1 MKNILK
7 ITLGL
12 LAGLFIMV
20 GCDDKDNAASVSF
33 SIDKEDVLFSPEGG
47 KESFNIEAAGEWSIS
62 VNVPWVSV
70 TPANGVGSTICELKV
85 DSSLVNGERETD
97 VIIGSGVDEKLLHV
111 LQSGF
116 EKMILPR
123 KEEVE
128 IDWTAEYDK
137 RFFEVVVA
145 TNVDFNVEFRL
156 PGEEEAT
163 TPDWVEVEKYDVA
176 LDFGARPRNVKLHFD
191 WKLNAE
197 SVARELEIHLLPTD
211 GETLNKPA
219 VINLTQ
225 KPSVK
230 IEDNRSGDSIA
241 LLTIYELFNCMTE
254 NWDTSERMD
263 NWEGIALWEAG
274 DEGLPCAEAIGR
286 VRTASYAFLRTKEEE
301 GLPKQIKHLKYLENL
316 TIMSNVNTML
326 LSMNLGTD
334 ICELQYLKNL
344 DIFAYGLVSLPD
356 EFKNLKKLEV
366 LSLSANN
373 FNDIPS
379 VLTPEN
385 FPNLKVLQLVGERR
399 WTLKDLS
406 TKGTYDNGIGLNFLS
421 TTDEPNRLRDLFLW
435 EGLEELRLQ
444 NCYIEGEL
452 PDFKVGEENVK
463 SYADLKDITDAKERK
478 LYESVIA
485 MGDTLQWLSDNNMPV
500 ILPNMKLLAI
510 NLNFFTGKVP
520 DWLLYH
526 PRLIDFIPEL
536 LIFNQQEEG
545 KNSNGDPVGFSNA
558 PTNFDYYYGLEKGAF
573 PKMNAK
579 YDLKDVIEDEE

>member
-70 TPANGVGSTICELKV
+70 TPANGVGSTTCELKV

-211 GETLNKPA
+211 GEALNKPA

-286 VRTASYAFLRTKEEE
+286 VRTASYAFLRT

-373 FNDIPS
+373 FNDIPA